1 MHWIYDLRKR
11 RKPTRSCYDLLI
23 WQKGLDLTLKIY
35 EITKNFPEEERFGL
49 VSQMRRAVV
58 SIPSNIAEGYG
69 RYNIKELI
77 NFLRIAKGSLTELD
91 TQLIISVKLNFIS
104 QEIFDE
110 LCFMLDDIMY
120 MLIAWIKK
128 CSEK

>member
-11 RKPTRSCYDLLI
+11 RKPTKSCYDLLI